1 LAKLLKVIAAIVLL
15 PILAVAGYIL
25 FLWATYIDDT
35 IISGSKYGF
44 TIGSSRQQIYADIS
58 AVKEDYP
65 DLKIY
70 ISYGPRAGDN
80 ATLQPTKDNYERAL
94 ISDYW
99 ELLLDGDGEF
109 FNVIKLKVDGDTLT
123 QIYRHRKHFELP

>member
-1 LAKLLKVIAAIVLL
+1 LAKLLKIIAAIVLL
-15 PILAVAGYIL
+15 PILVVAGYIL

-35 IISGSKYGF
+35 ITSGSKYGF
-44 TIGSSRQQIYADIS
+44 TIGTSKQQIYEDIS

-65 DLKIY
+65 NLKFY

-80 ATLQPTKDNYERAL
+80 ATLLPTKDNYERAL
-94 ISDYW
+94 ISDHW

-109 FNVIKLKVDGDTLT
+109 FNVIKLKVGGDTLT
-123 QIYRHRKHFELP
+123 QIHRHRKYFELP